1 MSPLPWGI
9 IVPVFFGGV
18 LLIIVLYVEYR
29 RRKKKRAMER
39 CAAGPACL
47 SAGPPRFPPAETYA
61 LVFTRRIAPPEPSHD
76 AFLPLCSVFLPCA

>member
-1 MSPLPWGI
+1 MAWRGVWRDDRRYTWTYVSPLPWGI

-47 SAGPPRFPPAETYA
+47 AAGPPRFPPAET
-61 LVFTRRIAPPEPSHD
+61 
-76 AFLPLCSVFLPCA
+76 